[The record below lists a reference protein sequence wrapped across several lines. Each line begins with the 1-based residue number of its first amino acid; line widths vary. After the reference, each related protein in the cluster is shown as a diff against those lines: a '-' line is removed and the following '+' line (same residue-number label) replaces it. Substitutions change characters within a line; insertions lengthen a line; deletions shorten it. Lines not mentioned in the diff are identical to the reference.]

1 MTFFSVLRRQSHRQ
15 SCEGSRRVSRR
26 GLVLTPP
33 WNRGNQAQYVGILA
47 LQVKLPH
54 VCVQIL
60 MRSSSLRMYL
70 PVPLTCRPSLKSS
83 LISALLSRLEPPARS
98 MPEPGPAQPGPS
110 QPGLALSSLSCPSL
124 NQPQRSQQQAD
135 EQESTSQ
142 LPAASSQKTNI
153 QKTNIPDS
161 ETQNAEPRKR
171 GRRQWREPRITSRL
185 TKINICSASNSLIP

>member
-1 MTFFSVLRRQSHRQ
+1 MDKSKLSSDASARQKSILRSQPAQDLKHTQLRMTFFSVLRRQSHRQ

-98 MPEPGPAQPGPS
+98 IPEPGPAQPGPS

-135 EQESTSQ
+135 YQE
-142 LPAASSQKTNI
+142 LPKNYQADYQ
-153 QKTNIPDS
+153 
-161 ETQNAEPRKR
+161 
-171 GRRQWREPRITSRL
+171 
-185 TKINICSASNSLIP
+185 